1 MVLLA
6 RGLPESQALMIR
18 ACLLSE
24 RQPLRRSDVCGAP
37 SRFRFAGPGG
47 LPGVQA
53 LDDDV
58 SSVTVAESLC
68 RTDCARCP
76 VGSKPQPGRTS
87 STALGLIAKF
97 MRTALA
103 WASGSFRPLAPP
115 KVRARDRG
123 PIDRTMPELTIHIS
137 TDTPN
142 RRDTLVRARIGYE
155 A

>member
-1 MVLLA
+1 
-6 RGLPESQALMIR
+6 MIR
-18 ACLLSE
+18 GCSLSE
-24 RQPLRRSDVCGAP
+24 RQPLRPSDVYGAP
-37 SRFRFAGPGG
+37 STFRLAGPAG

-58 SSVTVAESLC
+58 SSVTVAESLG
-68 RTDCARCP
+68 RTDCAGWRAWL
-76 VGSKPQPGRTS
+76 GTRTRKDLLNR
-87 STALGLIAKF
+87 AWVDREVHKDR
-97 MRTALA
+97 MV
-103 WASGSFRPLAPP
+103 WASDSFLPPAPP

-142 RRDTLVRARIGYE
+142 RRDTLVRARLGYE